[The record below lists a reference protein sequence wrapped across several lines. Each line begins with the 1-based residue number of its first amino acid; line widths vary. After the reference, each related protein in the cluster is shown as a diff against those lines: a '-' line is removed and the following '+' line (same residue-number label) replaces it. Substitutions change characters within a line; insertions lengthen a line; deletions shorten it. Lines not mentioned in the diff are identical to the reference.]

1 MFTRLSE
8 CVVVG
13 KRKSIETGH
22 CHFMMLDVQ
31 YQMATT
37 KHLAPRGE
45 RTMELSL
52 LLLENLLAMLLMAIV
67 GYVVAR
73 HGLIN
78 EKECAAFSRLVV
90 NIFMPCM
97 IVKSM
102 QIDLTEERIRGF
114 LILLVFSVIVHIVWI
129 FAGKGIGKAMKLS
142 AVEQATLIYSN
153 AGNLII
159 PLVSA
164 LFGEEY
170 VFYSCVFTLVQL
182 VFMWTH
188 GISLI
193 RESNQVEWKKILL
206 NPNILA
212 VLAGAFLLLTKLPV
226 PAPVTAAI
234 SNFGGM
240 VGPCAML
247 IIGMT
252 IAKQDLLSVFKMK
265 RAYLVS
271 FGRLIVFPAMI
282 LVLLF
287 ASGYLGKHP
296 EHLIL
301 FQIGFLAVSAPP
313 AATVSQLAI
322 MYDKDALCASIYNVM
337 GVACCVVTMPVML
350 YLLQTLFS

>member
-1 MFTRLSE
+1 
-8 CVVVG
+8 
-13 KRKSIETGH
+13 
-22 CHFMMLDVQ
+22 
-31 YQMATT
+31 
-37 KHLAPRGE
+37 
-45 RTMELSL
+45 
-52 LLLENLLAMLLMAIV
+52 MLLIAVV

-73 HGLIN
+73 KGMMK

-97 IVKSM
+97 ILKAM
-102 QIDLTEERIRGF
+102 QIELTEERIRGF
-114 LILLVFSVIVHIVWI
+114 LVLFVFAMAVHVIWIVFGRILNKTIKV
-129 FAGKGIGKAMKLS
+129 S
-142 AVEQATLIYSN
+142 AVEEATLIYSN

-170 VFYSCVFTLVQL
+170 VFYSCVFAIVQL

-188 GISLI
+188 GISVI
-193 RESNQVEWKKILL
+193 RESKQIEWKKILL

-212 VLAGAFLLLTKLPV
+212 VAVGTVLLLTKLSLPKPV
-226 PAPVTAAI
+226 ASMV
-234 SNFGGM
+234 SSFGSM

-265 RAYLVS
+265 RAYLVA
-271 FGRLIVFPAMI
+271 FGRLVVFPALI
-282 LVLLF
+282 LAILYV
-287 ASGYLGKHP
+287 SGYLNGHP

-301 FQIGFLAVSAPP
+301 FQIAFLAVSAPP
-313 AATVSQLAI
+313 AATVSQLAV
-322 MYDKDALCASIYNVM
+322 MYDRDAVNASIYNVM
-337 GVACCVVTMPVML
+337 GVAGCVVTMPVMM

>member
-1 MFTRLSE
+1 M
-8 CVVVG
+8 
-13 KRKSIETGH
+13 
-22 CHFMMLDVQ
+22 D
-31 YQMATT
+31 
-37 KHLAPRGE
+37 
-45 RTMELSL
+45 LSL
-52 LLLENLLAMLLMAIV
+52 LLLENLLAMLIMAIV
-67 GYVVAR
+67 GYAVAR
-73 HGLIN
+73 RGLIN
-78 EKECAAFSRLVV
+78 DKECAAFSRLVV

-97 IVKSM
+97 IVKAM
-102 QIDLTEERIRGF
+102 QIDLTEERIQGF
-114 LILLVFSVIVHIVWI
+114 LTLFVFSMIVHVIWI
-129 FAGKGIGKAMKLS
+129 ICGKLFSKALKIT

-164 LFGEEY
+164 LFGAEY
-170 VFYSCVFTLVQL
+170 VFYSCVFTVVQL

-193 RESNQVEWKKILL
+193 RESNSIEWKKILL

-212 VLAGAFLLLTKLPV
+212 VLVGVVLLLTKLPV
-226 PAPVTAAI
+226 PAPIMSAV
-234 SNFGGM
+234 SSFGSM

-271 FGRLIVFPAMI
+271 VGRLIVFPAII
-282 LVLLF
+282 LVLLYF
-287 ASGYLGKHP
+287 SGYLTRHP
-296 EHLIL
+296 EQLTL
-301 FQIGFLAVSAPP
+301 FQIVFLAVSAPP

-322 MYDKDALCASIYNVM
+322 MYDKDALNASVYNVM

>member
-1 MFTRLSE
+1 
-8 CVVVG
+8 
-13 KRKSIETGH
+13 
-22 CHFMMLDVQ
+22 
-31 YQMATT
+31 
-37 KHLAPRGE
+37 
-45 RTMELSL
+45 MELSL
-52 LLLENLLAMLLMAIV
+52 LLLENLLSMLLMAMV

-73 HGLIN
+73 RGLIN

-90 NIFMPCM
+90 YIFMPCM
-97 IVKSM
+97 IFKAM
-102 QIDLTEERIRGF
+102 QIELTEERIRGF
-114 LILLVFSVIVHIVWI
+114 LVLFVFSVLVHVIWI
-129 FAGKGIGKAMKLS
+129 IFGTIFQKTMKIS
-142 AVEQATLIYSN
+142 GVEQATLIYSN

-164 LFGEEY
+164 LFGAEY
-170 VFYSCVFTLVQL
+170 VFYSCVFAIVQL

-188 GISLI
+188 GISVI
-193 RESNQVEWKKILL
+193 RESSQVEWKKILM

-212 VLAGAFLLLTKLPV
+212 VVLGVIVLLTGVTL
-226 PAPVTAAI
+226 PAPVMSAV
-234 SNFGGM
+234 SSFGGI

-252 IAKQDLLSVFKMK
+252 IAKQDLLSVFRRK

-271 FGRLIVFPAMI
+271 FGRLIVFPALI
-282 LVLLF
+282 LAILF
-287 ASGYLGKHP
+287 FSGYLTKHP

-322 MYDKDALCASIYNVM
+322 MYDKEALEASIYNVM

-350 YLLQTLFS
+350 YLLQVLFC

>member
-1 MFTRLSE
+1 
-8 CVVVG
+8 
-13 KRKSIETGH
+13 
-22 CHFMMLDVQ
+22 
-31 YQMATT
+31 
-37 KHLAPRGE
+37 
-45 RTMELSL
+45 MEISL
-52 LLLENLLAMLLMAIV
+52 LLLENLLSMLLIAVV

-73 HGLIN
+73 KGMMK

-97 IVKSM
+97 ILKAM
-102 QIDLTEERIRGF
+102 QIELTEERIRGF
-114 LILLVFSVIVHIVWI
+114 LVLFVFAMAVHVIWIVFGRILNKTIKV
-129 FAGKGIGKAMKLS
+129 S
-142 AVEQATLIYSN
+142 AVEEATLIYSN

-170 VFYSCVFTLVQL
+170 VFYSCVFAIVQL

-188 GISLI
+188 GISVI
-193 RESNQVEWKKILL
+193 RESKQIEWKKILL

-212 VLAGAFLLLTKLPV
+212 VAVGTVLLLTKLSLPKPV
-226 PAPVTAAI
+226 ASMV
-234 SNFGGM
+234 SSFGSM

-265 RAYLVS
+265 RAYLVV
-271 FGRLIVFPAMI
+271 FGRLVVFPAVI
-282 LVLLF
+282 LAILYV
-287 ASGYLGKHP
+287 SGYLNGHP

-301 FQIGFLAVSAPP
+301 FQIAFLAVSAPP
-313 AATVSQLAI
+313 AATVSQLAV
-322 MYDKDALCASIYNVM
+322 MYDRDAVNASIYNVM
-337 GVACCVVTMPVML
+337 GVAGCVVTMPVMM

>member
-1 MFTRLSE
+1 
-8 CVVVG
+8 
-13 KRKSIETGH
+13 
-22 CHFMMLDVQ
+22 
-31 YQMATT
+31 
-37 KHLAPRGE
+37 
-45 RTMELSL
+45 MEISL
-52 LLLENLLAMLLMAIV
+52 LLLENLLSMLLIAVV

-73 HGLIN
+73 KGMMK

-97 IVKSM
+97 ILKAM
-102 QIDLTEERIRGF
+102 QIELTEERIRGF
-114 LILLVFSVIVHIVWI
+114 LVLFVFAMAVHVIWIVFGRILNKTIKV
-129 FAGKGIGKAMKLS
+129 S
-142 AVEQATLIYSN
+142 AVEEATLIYSN

-170 VFYSCVFTLVQL
+170 VFYSCVFAIVQL

-188 GISLI
+188 GISVI
-193 RESNQVEWKKILL
+193 RESKQIEWKKILL

-212 VLAGAFLLLTKLPV
+212 VAVGTVLLLTKLSLPKPV
-226 PAPVTAAI
+226 ASMV
-234 SNFGGM
+234 SSFGSM

-265 RAYLVS
+265 RAYLVA
-271 FGRLIVFPAMI
+271 FGRLVVFPALI
-282 LVLLF
+282 LAILYV
-287 ASGYLGKHP
+287 SGYLNGHP

-301 FQIGFLAVSAPP
+301 FQIAFLAVSAPP
-313 AATVSQLAI
+313 AATVSQLAV
-322 MYDKDALCASIYNVM
+322 MYDRDAVNASIYNVM
-337 GVACCVVTMPVML
+337 GVAGCVVTMPVMM

>member
-1 MFTRLSE
+1 
-8 CVVVG
+8 
-13 KRKSIETGH
+13 
-22 CHFMMLDVQ
+22 
-31 YQMATT
+31 
-37 KHLAPRGE
+37 
-45 RTMELSL
+45 MEISL
-52 LLLENLLAMLLMAIV
+52 LLLENLLSMLLIAVV

-73 HGLIN
+73 KGMMK

-97 IVKSM
+97 ILKAM
-102 QIDLTEERIRGF
+102 QIELTEERIRGF
-114 LILLVFSVIVHIVWI
+114 LVLFVFAMAVHVIWIVFGRILNKTIKV
-129 FAGKGIGKAMKLS
+129 S
-142 AVEQATLIYSN
+142 AVEEATLIYSN

-170 VFYSCVFTLVQL
+170 VFYSCVFAIVQL

-188 GISLI
+188 GISVI
-193 RESNQVEWKKILL
+193 RESKQIEWKKILL

-212 VLAGAFLLLTKLPV
+212 VAAGAVLLLTNLSLPK
-226 PAPVTAAI
+226 PVA
-234 SNFGGM
+234 SMVSSFGSM

-265 RAYLVS
+265 RAYLVA
-271 FGRLIVFPAMI
+271 FGRLVVFPALI
-282 LVLLF
+282 LAILYV
-287 ASGYLGKHP
+287 SGYLNGHP

-301 FQIGFLAVSAPP
+301 FQIAFLAVSAPP
-313 AATVSQLAI
+313 AATVSQLAV
-322 MYDKDALCASIYNVM
+322 MYDRDAVNASIYNVM
-337 GVACCVVTMPVML
+337 GVAGCVVTMPVMM